1 MKDSKKN
8 AATRTRETNANLL
21 RLSILPKAGRLT
33 ETTGE
38 IKFPCVPGLL
48 DHYVKSLLTTWET
61 LGRPFS
67 QAETNRLRE
76 ILKEKLDQGFAE
88 SQYARLIVKYN
99 TVPPPHPGLDYFVSV
114 GVADIQSTYKS
125 WVDHR
130 EGPLFGA
137 QPDAKVMRLA
147 AELGAP
153 AEVPVLDVGA
163 GTGRNTLPLSR
174 AGFPTDAIELTPALC
189 EVLRKEV
196 QKQNLPIKVF
206 EGDVLDM
213 NVPLPTAHYKL
224 IVLAEVVASHFRD
237 VAQVRALTRRAA
249 ELLVPG
255 GVLLYSAFVA
265 SDGWKPDELS
275 RQYSQLCWCP
285 IFTRTEL
292 DDLTLDFPFEKFSD
306 ESVHDYEKQHL
317 KPEQWPPTVWFVK
330 WSLGS
335 DVFALPAGRAPME
348 LRWLAYRRR

>member
-8 AATRTRETNANLL
+8 AASRARETNANLL

-33 ETTGE
+33 ETVGE
-38 IKFPCVPGLL
+38 IRFPCVPGLL
-48 DHYVKSLLTTWET
+48 EHYVKSLLTIWET

-76 ILKEKLDQGFAE
+76 ILKEKLDAAFEE
-88 SQYARLIVKYN
+88 SQYSRIIIKYN
-99 TVPPPHPGLDYFVSV
+99 TMPPPHPGLDYTVSV
-114 GVADIQSTYKS
+114 GVVDIQSTYKS
-125 WVDHR
+125 WVDNR
-130 EGPLFGA
+130 PGPLFGA
-137 QPDAKVMRLA
+137 MPDAKVMRLA

-174 AGFPTDAIELTPALC
+174 AGFPTDAVELTPALC
-189 EVLRKEV
+189 EILRKEV
-196 QKQNLPIKVF
+196 QKAGLPIKVF
-206 EGDVLDM
+206 EGDILDAK
-213 NVPLPTAHYKL
+213 VELPKHYKL
-224 IVLAEVVASHFRD
+224 VVLAEVVASHFRD
-237 VAQVRALTRRAA
+237 LMQVRQLMRRAA
-249 ELLVPG
+249 DLLVPG

-265 SDGWKPDELS
+265 SDGWKPDDVS

-285 IFTRTEL
+285 IFTRSEL
-292 DDLTLDFPFEKFSD
+292 DDLALDFPFEKLSD

-335 DVFALPAGRAPME
+335 DVFALEPGRAPME